1 MSINALINELKNN
14 NEDFEFYP
22 TTKEMIRCIYNDMES
37 GCNNVLDIGCGTCNF
52 KKFFKE
58 FETVEGKKDNFDYTK
73 LDKYYVIEKSRI
85 LLNKLDKDTIVLG
98 TDFRNTLLIDKKV
111 EVIFCN
117 PPYSEFEEWTKEII
131 LNGNCNVA
139 YLVIPQRWKDDIF
152 IQQAIKTANV
162 EARVIGSFDF
172 LNAERAA
179 RAKVDVV
186 KIDKR
191 ASFENRYYNRSLK
204 DFNEPAFDRWF
215 DETFKM
221 RDSSKDNKYEWDI
234 EREEKEK
241 IKNQLV
247 STEQSKA
254 KILVD
259 LYNAEQ
265 EELFRHFQ
273 AICSLDV
280 DVIETIGVKKEAVK
294 EAIKQKVKSLKVK
307 YWKIAFE
314 ELEEIT
320 SRLTSDTRNDMLK
333 KFSEL
338 LTVDFTIENI
348 YPLIIWVIKNANEY
362 YDNQLI
368 EFFKNLSS
376 VENAKPYK
384 SNHRIGTDNWRF
396 ADKNSHYALD
406 YRIICDRYHFHSRYS
421 WEPEIDAN
429 RSKQVI
435 ENICTIANNLGFA
448 TGTLNIP
455 NNFGEKCYIYL
466 KGHEEIFMEYKV
478 YKNGNTHIKFNK
490 EFMKAMNVEVSRLLG
505 WIKSAEDIKK
515 EFPEDMAKGAE
526 KYFKANYTC
535 IGNNGLLMLTTKREV
550 QDDFN
555 K

>member
-1 MSINALINELKNN
+1 MSINALIEELKENN
-14 NEDFEFYP
+14 QDFEFYP
-22 TTKEMIRCIYNDMES
+22 TTKEMIKCIYNDMES
-37 GCNNVLDIGCGTCNF
+37 GHNNILDIGCGTCNF
-52 KKFFKE
+52 KKFFEE
-58 FETVEGKKDNFDYTK
+58 FEVEASKKDSFHYTK
-73 LDKYYVIEKSRI
+73 LGKYYVIEKSRI
-85 LLNKLDKDTIVLG
+85 LLDKLDKDTIVLG
-98 TDFRNTLLIDKKV
+98 TDFRTTLLIDKKV
-111 EVIFCN
+111 ETIFCN

-139 YLVIPQRWKDDIF
+139 YLVIPQRWKDDIL
-152 IQQAIKTANV
+152 IQKAIETAKV
-162 EARVIGSFDF
+162 EASVLGSFDF

-191 ASFENRYYNRSLK
+191 ASFENRYYSSSLD
-204 DFNEPAFDRWF
+204 DFNKAAFDRWF

-234 EREEKEK
+234 EREETEK

-254 KILVD
+254 KLLVD

-265 EELFRHFQ
+265 EELFKHFQ

-280 DVIETIGVKKEAVK
+280 DVLNTIGIKKESVK

-320 SRLTSDTRNDMLK
+320 NRLTSKTREDMLK
-333 KFSEL
+333 KFAEL
-338 LTVDFTIENI
+338 LTVDFTVENI
-348 YPLIIWVIKNANEY
+348 YPLILWVIKNANEY

-368 EFFKNLSS
+368 EFFKTLSS

-396 ADKNSHYALD
+396 ADENSHYALD
-406 YRIICDRYHFHSRYS
+406 YRIICDRFSFGSHYS
-421 WEPEIDAN
+421 WEPEIN
-429 RSKQVI
+429 PRQSKQII
-435 ENICTIANNLGFA
+435 EDILTIANNLGFA
-448 TGTLNIP
+448 TKGINIP
-455 NNFGEKCYIYL
+455 DYFGEKCNIYL
-466 KGHEEIFMEYKV
+466 KDSKEIFMEYKT
-478 YKNGNTHIKFNK
+478 YKNRNTHIKFNK

-515 EFPEDMAKGAE
+515 EFPEELAKGAE

-535 IGNNGLLMLTTKREV
+535 IGDNGLLMLTTKGE
-550 QDDFN
+550 
-555 K
+555 

>member
-1 MSINALINELKNN
+1 MSINALIEELKENN
-14 NEDFEFYP
+14 QDFEFYP
-22 TTKEMIRCIYNDMES
+22 TTKEMIKCIYNDMES
-37 GCNNVLDIGCGTCNF
+37 GYNNILDIGCGTCNF
-52 KKFFKE
+52 KKFFEE
-58 FETVEGKKDNFDYTK
+58 FEIEKGK
-73 LDKYYVIEKSRI
+73 LDEYGIYAKLGKYYVIEKSRI
-85 LLNKLDKDTIVLG
+85 LLDKLDKDTIVLG

-111 EVIFCN
+111 ETIFCN

-139 YLVIPQRWKDDIF
+139 YLVIPQRWKDNAF
-152 IQQAIKTANV
+152 IQQAIETAKV
-162 EARVIGSFDF
+162 EASVLGSFDF

-191 ASFENRYYNRSLK
+191 ASFENRYYSRSLD
-204 DFNEPAFDRWF
+204 DFNKAAFDRWF

-221 RDSSKDNKYEWDI
+221 RDSSKDNKREWDI
-234 EREEKEK
+234 EREETEK

-247 STEQSKA
+247 SAEQSKA

-265 EELFRHFQ
+265 EELFNHFK
-273 AICSLDV
+273 AISSLDI
-280 DVIETIGVKKEAVK
+280 DVLETIGVKKESVK

-307 YWKIAFE
+307 YWQIAFD

-320 SRLTSDTRNDMLK
+320 SRLTSKTREDMLK
-333 KFSEL
+333 KFAEL

-348 YPLIIWVIKNANEY
+348 YPLILWVIKNANEY

-368 EFFKNLSS
+368 EFFKTLSS

-396 ADKNSHYALD
+396 ADENSHYALD
-406 YRIICDRYHFHSRYS
+406 YRIICDRFSFGSHYS
-421 WEPEIDAN
+421 WEPEICP
-429 RSKQVI
+429 RQSKQII
-435 ENICTIANNLGFA
+435 EDILTIANNLGFA
-448 TGTLNIP
+448 TNGINIP
-455 NNFGEKCYIYL
+455 DYFGEKCNIYL
-466 KGHEEIFMEYKV
+466 KDSKEIFMEYKT
-478 YKNGNTHIKFNK
+478 YKNRNTHIKFNK

-505 WIKSAEDIKK
+505 WIKSAEDIKR
-515 EFPEDMAKGAE
+515 EFPEELAKGAE

-535 IGNNGLLMLTTKREV
+535 IGTNGLLMLTTKGE
-550 QDDFN
+550 
-555 K
+555 

>member
-1 MSINALINELKNN
+1 MSINALIEELKENN
-14 NEDFEFYP
+14 QDFEFYP
-22 TTKEMIRCIYNDMES
+22 TTKEMIKCIYNDMES
-37 GCNNVLDIGCGTCNF
+37 GYNNILDIGCGTCNF
-52 KKFFKE
+52 KKFFEE
-58 FETVEGKKDNFDYTK
+58 FEREKGK
-73 LDKYYVIEKSRI
+73 LDEYGRYAKLGKYYVIEKSRI
-85 LLNKLDKDTIVLG
+85 LLDKLDKDTIVLG
-98 TDFRNTLLIDKKV
+98 TDFRTTLLIDKKV
-111 EVIFCN
+111 ETIFCN

-139 YLVIPQRWKDDIF
+139 YLVIPQRWKEDIL
-152 IQQAIKTANV
+152 IQKAIETADV
-162 EARVIGSFDF
+162 EASVLGSFDF

-191 ASFENRYYNRSLK
+191 EIYKDSYYKRSLD
-204 DFNEPAFDRWF
+204 DFNKAAFDRWF

-221 RDSSKDNKYEWDI
+221 RDSSKDNKREWDI
-234 EREEKEK
+234 EREETEK

-254 KILVD
+254 KLLVD

-265 EELFRHFQ
+265 EELFNHFK
-273 AICSLDV
+273 AISSLD
-280 DVIETIGVKKEAVK
+280 IEVLNTIGVKKEAVQ

-320 SRLTSDTRNDMLK
+320 SRLTSTTREDMLK
-333 KFSEL
+333 KFAEL

-348 YPLIIWVIKNANEY
+348 YPLILWVIKNANEY

-368 EFFKNLSS
+368 EFFKTLSS

-396 ADKNSHYALD
+396 ADENSHYALD
-406 YRIICDRYHFHSRYS
+406 YRIICDRFSFGSSYS
-421 WEPEIDAN
+421 WEPEINPRQA
-429 RSKQVI
+429 KQII
-435 ENICTIANNLGFA
+435 EDILTIANNLGFA
-448 TGTLNIP
+448 TNGINIP
-455 NNFGEKCYIYL
+455 DSFGEKCNIFL
-466 KGHEEIFMEYKV
+466 KDSKEIFMEYKT
-478 YKNGNTHIKFNK
+478 YKNRNTHIKFNK

-515 EFPEDMAKGAE
+515 EFPEELAKGAE

-535 IGNNGLLMLTTKREV
+535 IGTNGLLMLTIKGE
-550 QDDFN
+550 
-555 K
+555 